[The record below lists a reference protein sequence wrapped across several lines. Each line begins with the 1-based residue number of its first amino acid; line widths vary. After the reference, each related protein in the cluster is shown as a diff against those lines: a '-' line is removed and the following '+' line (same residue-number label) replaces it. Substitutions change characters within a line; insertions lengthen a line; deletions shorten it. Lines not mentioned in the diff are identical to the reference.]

1 MAFYLYMEA
10 VNLDNFISD
19 TQDLSTIRGGSLL
32 LLRAT
37 ERIKNKFKQLEIIS
51 TGASSGLFKSN
62 TDLKQEV
69 IDYLEQD
76 TKLKNTTLLVNSIP
90 VSDSFYTDRETLIAL
105 TRWQQMQSATVIY
118 PELQSLEHTICE
130 VDFIR
135 PSNHSMT
142 KGEATITVSESVY
155 QRRRY
160 GNGQKRTFYRQ
171 EIEKLENSPINI
183 KDVKDFIREF
193 NELTEDKKQ
202 SNLNG
207 KMAVIYLDGNG
218 FGQIEQH
225 MCKEGSEDGLREFD
239 NTVKTHRR
247 SFLANL
253 LKETLGKPT
262 WTTPEN
268 RHRLEILLWGG
279 DEMILVVPAW
289 QGWWTLSDFFQY
301 SKEWSVFNPAPK
313 SSDIP
318 LTHAA
323 GLVFCHHHAPIHS
336 ITKLAKELAQ
346 LAKNK
351 SRTTNCMAYQ
361 ILESFDYTGD
371 DLEKF
376 RQQRCPKGI
385 NSSDLLISGENMDKV
400 LSAVHPIKR
409 NLSKGKVY
417 RLVEAYLHD
426 NQIDKA
432 ELTTEVEQILKI
444 ADYDDK
450 LNELANCF
458 GKDAT
463 LWIHLIEL
471 WDYLELESTVDYEK
485 QSQSEVYQSIH

>member
-1 MAFYLYMEA
+1 MAFYLYVEA

-19 TQDLSTIRGGSLL
+19 TQDLSTIRGGGLL

-62 TDLKQEV
+62 TDLKQQV
-69 IDYLEQD
+69 IDYLKQD
-76 TKLKNTTLLVNSIP
+76 IKLKHATFLVNSIP
-90 VSDSFYTDRETLIAL
+90 VSDFYTDRETLIAL

-135 PSNHSMT
+135 PSNPNHSMT
-142 KGEATITVSESVY
+142 KGEDTITVSESVY

-202 SNLNG
+202 DNLNG
-207 KMAVIYLDGNG
+207 KMAVIYLDGNQ
-218 FGQIEQH
+218 FGKIEKH
-225 MCKEGSEDGLREFD
+225 MCKEGDKDGLKEFD
-239 NTVKTHRR
+239 NTVKMHRR
-247 SFLANL
+247 LFLANL

-289 QGWWTLSDFFQY
+289 QGWWTLNYFFQCA
-301 SKEWSVFNPAPK
+301 KNWTVLDPAPK
-313 SSDIP
+313 SSDMK

-323 GLVFCHHHAPIHS
+323 GLVFCHHHAPIHR

-351 SRTTNCMAYQ
+351 SRTTNYMAYQ
-361 ILESFDYTGD
+361 VLESFDYTGD

-376 RQQRCPKGI
+376 RQQRCPEGI
-385 NSSDLLISGENMDKV
+385 NSRDLIISGEKMDKV
-400 LSAVHPIKR
+400 LSDVHPIKR
-409 NLSKGKVY
+409 TVSKGKIY
-417 RLVEAYLHD
+417 RLVEAYL
-426 NQIDKA
+426 QGSEVEQT
-432 ELTTEVEQILKI
+432 ELTEEVEQILKS
-444 ADYDDK
+444 AGYDDK

-458 GKDAT
+458 GKEAT

-471 WDYLELESTVDYEK
+471 WDYLELERRN
-485 QSQSEVYQSIH
+485 

>member
-1 MAFYLYMEA
+1 MAFYLYVQA
-10 VNLDNFISD
+10 VNLDNFIGD
-19 TQDLSTIRGGSLL
+19 TQDLSTIRGGGLL

-62 TDLKQEV
+62 TDLKQQV
-69 IDYLEQD
+69 IDYLKQD
-76 TKLKNTTLLVNSIP
+76 IKLKHATFLVNSIP
-90 VSDSFYTDRETLIAL
+90 VSDFYTDRETLIAL

-135 PSNHSMT
+135 PSNPNHSMT
-142 KGEATITVSESVY
+142 KGEDTITVSESVY

-202 SNLNG
+202 DNLNG
-207 KMAVIYLDGNG
+207 KMAVIYLDGNQ
-218 FGQIEQH
+218 FGKIEKH
-225 MCKEGSEDGLREFD
+225 MCKEGDKDGLKEFD
-239 NTVKTHRR
+239 NTVKMHRR
-247 SFLANL
+247 LFLANL

-289 QGWWTLSDFFQY
+289 QGWWTLNYFFQCA
-301 SKEWSVFNPAPK
+301 KNWTVLDPAPK
-313 SSDIP
+313 SSDMK

-323 GLVFCHHHAPIHS
+323 GLVFCHHHAPIHR

-351 SRTTNCMAYQ
+351 NRTTNYMAYQ
-361 ILESFDYTGD
+361 VLESFDYTGD

-376 RQQRCPKGI
+376 RQQRCPEGI
-385 NSSDLLISGENMDKV
+385 NSSDLIISGENMDKV
-400 LSAVHPIKR
+400 LSAVSPVKR
-409 NLSKGKVY
+409 IVSKGKIY
-417 RLVEAYLHD
+417 RLVEAYL
-426 NQIDKA
+426 QGSEVEQT
-432 ELTTEVEQILKI
+432 ELTEEVEQILKS
-444 ADYDDK
+444 AGYDDK

-458 GKDAT
+458 GKEAT

-471 WDYLELESTVDYEK
+471 WDYLELERRN
-485 QSQSEVYQSIH
+485 